1 MAEETPKAPEPGLT
15 IGGEEAKAP
24 ARPRNLYGYVK
35 KAWREPDRG
44 VVQETHFQRMV
55 EWRRGEAFVRLER
68 PTRVDRARELGYRAK
83 QGYVI
88 VRARVRRGGRRPP
101 TPLGGCPPKRR
112 GRRQNTPAEYIQRIQ
127 EGRTAS
133 ERPN

>member
-1 MAEETPKAPEPGLT
+1 MAEETPKAPEPELT

-88 VRARVRRGGRRPP
+88 VRARVRRGGRRRPEPVGARPP
-101 TPLGGCPPKRR
+101 QRR
-112 GRRQNTPAEYIQRIQ
+112 AFRTNTIAKANQRI
-127 EGRTAS
+127 S
-133 ERPN
+133 EEL